1 MHDALRV
8 EVIEGLEGVVCHIDD
23 LLVWGRDQDEH
34 DTRLHAVLQRV
45 EKAGI
50 TLNVKKCELSKS
62 EMGFLGHII
71 SVTGIRPDPK
81 KTEAIT
87 EMKEPTNVSEMR
99 SFLSMVNQLGK
110 FIPRLAEK
118 DKALR
123 DLLSKNYCWVWDT
136 DQVMAFKEL
145 KEALASPPVLAMYD
159 PNRNT

>member
-1 MHDALRV
+1 MA

-50 TLNVKKCELSKS
+50 TLNVEKCELSKS
-62 EMGFLGHII
+62 EKAFLGHII

-87 EMKEPTNVSEMR
+87 EMEEPTNVSEMR
-99 SFLSMVNQLGK
+99 SFLGIVNQLGK
-110 FIPRLAEK
+110 FIPQLAEK

-123 DLLSKNYCWVWDT
+123 DLLSKKNCWVWDT
-136 DQVMAFKEL
+136 VGCGTL
-145 KEALASPPVLAMYD
+145 T
-159 PNRNT
+159 R